1 MLSKHQ
7 KYDFLVSRFCC
18 LVCLTYIFD
27 CQSSRENWSKNKL
40 VWRNAVAWVQ
50 RRCSLRVMVS
60 CLCVLRGNTHPFIPR
75 GSLESK
81 TLLPF
86 RTILLVLVI
95 IFSDPAAR
103 NQSNFLVSV
112 SSTPVTFIPALRWSL
127 EISFVVTLCPTKAIP
142 YLIIHS

>member
-1 MLSKHQ
+1 MRSKHQ
-7 KYDFLVSRFCC
+7 KYDFLVSRFYC

-27 CQSSRENWSKNKL
+27 CQSSREMWSKSKM
-40 VWRNAVAWVQ
+40 VWRNALLGFKRDALSEAWVP
-50 RRCSLRVMVS
+50 VS
-60 CLCVLRGNTHPFIPR
+60 TVVRGNTHPFIPR

-95 IFSDPAAR
+95 IFCDPAAR

-127 EISFVVTLCPTKAIP
+127 EVSFVVTLCPAKAIP